1 MRLRKNGSN
10 ECRTL
15 WRGAYLYC
23 RYGTFLPGEISRGR
37 DPDSKDPAA
46 ILGFDVKVFWE
57 RGENRQI
64 CQSAVR
70 QKEGGKYG
78 TADVQST
85 D

>member
-1 MRLRKNGSN
+1 MAVIDAGHYGV
-10 ECRTL
+10 EHIFIADMEHFCR
-15 WRGAYLYC
+15 RDFQ
-23 RYGTFLPGEISRGR
+23 RQR

-46 ILGFDVKVFWE
+46 ILGFDVRCLGAGRKQTDLSK
-57 RGENRQI
+57 RRK
-64 CQSAVR
+64 R

>member
-1 MRLRKNGSN
+1 M
-10 ECRTL
+10 
-15 WRGAYLYC
+15 
-23 RYGTFLPGEISRGR
+23 PGEISRGR

-46 ILGFDVKVFWE
+46 ILGFDVRCLGAGRKQTDLSK
-57 RGENRQI
+57 R
-64 CQSAVR
+64 VR